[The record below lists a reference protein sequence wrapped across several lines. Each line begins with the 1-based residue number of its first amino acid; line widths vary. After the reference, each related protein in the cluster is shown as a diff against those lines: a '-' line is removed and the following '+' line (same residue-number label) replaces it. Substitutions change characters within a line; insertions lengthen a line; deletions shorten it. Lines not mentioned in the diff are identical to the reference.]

1 MKHQEKNEIMDKFA
15 AGSIDILVST
25 TVIEVGIDIPNANVI
40 VIEHAE
46 RFGLS
51 QLHQLRGRVGRGEH
65 QSFCVLIHPD
75 DIASESIERLNVLES
90 TDDGFAIS
98 EQDLKMRGSGE
109 ILGSRQHGARGDFEF
124 TDLSLDL
131 GLIEKAREIARE
143 NVSQIH
149 NINQSISD
157 FKDKNSGTD
166 FDDITEGNIMAIAVA
181 FSNEG
186 QRSFSVPPDSFPF
199 DAFYVEATAAATTT
213 EQWSNATSEPGF
225 THTVFVEE
233 GTSQTCGY
241 CPRTRQALFAI
252 HTFDSYPFFYAAMVT
267 QNPKAGARLSEH
279 DMYYVPTCYFDDGYE
294 VYVGGNTDQSVYSSR
309 IISSG
314 ARDVHDLDL
323 EISLNWLGGAE
334 IEAIFTI
341 TNNELIN
348 EPPDIPSTPGG
359 VSEGT
364 VSTDYQFTATTT
376 DPDANA
382 VYYKWDWG
390 NGVESDWLGP
400 YNSGETCEETYQWAD
415 AGTYDVTVKAKDE
428 WDAECDWSPALTV
441 DIAEAYLCGD
451 ANDDEAIN
459 LLDILYLISYI
470 YGTPQGPSPNPMEAG
485 DANADSDI
493 NLLDILYLIDH
504 VYGSPPGPAP
514 QCP

>member
-1 MKHQEKNEIMDKFA
+1 MRPRARHIVSAIVLLA
-15 AGSIDILVST
+15 AITLSGA
-25 TVIEVGIDIPNANVI
+25 TVLADETNYSVANVVSSQQ
-40 VIEHAE
+40 VIQPVSGQGDKGDYSCRLRIYVVEPFS
-46 RFGLS
+46 RF
-51 QLHQLRGRVGRGEH
+51 V
-65 QSFCVLIHPD
+65 D
-75 DIASESIERLNVLES
+75 ASAAHYDFGFLDFMYNSEITLAYQESL
-90 TDDGFAIS
+90 TDTVTWDA
-98 EQDLKMRGSGE
+98 
-109 ILGSRQHGARGDFEF
+109 
-124 TDLSLDL
+124 
-131 GLIEKAREIARE
+131 
-143 NVSQIH
+143 
-149 NINQSISD
+149 
-157 FKDKNSGTD
+157 SGTD

-390 NGVESDWLGP
+390 NGEESDWKPARRPTNGP
-400 YNSGETCEETYQWAD
+400 
-415 AGTYDVTVKAKDE
+415 
-428 WDAECDWSPALTV
+428 
-441 DIAEAYLCGD
+441 
-451 ANDDEAIN
+451 
-459 LLDILYLISYI
+459 
-470 YGTPQGPSPNPMEAG
+470 TPERMT
-485 DANADSDI
+485 
-493 NLLDILYLIDH
+493 
-504 VYGSPPGPAP
+504 
-514 QCP
+514 